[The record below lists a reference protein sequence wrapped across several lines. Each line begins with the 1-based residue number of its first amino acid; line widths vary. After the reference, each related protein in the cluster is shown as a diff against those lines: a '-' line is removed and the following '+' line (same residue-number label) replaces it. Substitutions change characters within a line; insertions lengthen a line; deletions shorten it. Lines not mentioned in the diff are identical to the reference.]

1 MMRQLIWTTKDG
13 IDASAIAPPISGT
26 LIVELLQTLIV
37 DGVTYETTRQ
47 TFPIVDGVLSD
58 CYVIVPTVGAAKYR
72 ITTPAYQSY
81 LALIEA
87 SDQPLDVA
95 DIIARRLTALSVD
108 VIQQL
113 IAEMHNGV
121 TDHAVLTH
129 LGFDESGHTG
139 FASAADIATLDDDL
153 SALAIALNTEASN
166 RQSGDSANAQTLSTH
181 TATIGGTS
189 LGHVKNG
196 GNVVI
201 EADGTLT
208 APDPDLSSYAT
219 TSAMTAADQA
229 LQSQITTNTSAISQ
243 EVTNRTNADDAHASL
258 TTSAHGG
265 IVASNDARLS
275 DARPPLA
282 HKTSH
287 ATGGSD
293 ALTASDIGA
302 SPTNHTHSTYE
313 AHIANLN
320 NPHAVTAAQV
330 GALTQTQAD
339 ARYQLAAVAP
349 SYPTAN
355 LVHDFRLIG
364 NLANSVNAFTPAQF
378 AGALLKH
385 NPYIPTGIATRT
397 NGSGLVIFPSTFSL
411 TSGRS
416 IYIVMRVQQL
426 TAWTNFLSETNTGI
440 ARGIDLMVNAS
451 NQWYVVVGDDVGY
464 VTGVFGTI
472 SLNTWLCVTLIYSV
486 GSGVTIAVNNVVLGT
501 VSTTKVLTA
510 TTSTLGGYIKDDGIG
525 GQYSATQ
532 YATVLQYGATHDSTQ
547 RTAVYNGLKA
557 DLASRGVVLP

>member
-196 GNVVI
+196 GNVVV

-243 EVTNRTNADDAHASL
+243 EVTNRTNADAAHAAL

-265 IVASNDARLS
+265 IVASTDARLS
-275 DARPPLA
+275 DARTPLA

-293 ALTASDIGA
+293 ALTAADI
-302 SPTNHTHSTYE
+302 
-313 AHIANLN
+313 
-320 NPHAVTAAQV
+320 

-339 ARYQLAAVAP
+339 ARYQLTAIAS
-349 SYPTAN
+349 SYPTTN
-355 LVHDFRLIG
+355 LVHDYRVIG
-364 NLANSVNAFTPAQF
+364 DLKNSVANGLPAMF
-378 AGALLKH
+378 IGKSLVT
-385 NPYIPTGIATRT
+385 NPYRSFGIATDAA
-397 NGSGLVIFPSTFSL
+397 GSGATILGSDFPRG
-411 TSGRS
+411 TSRS
-416 IYIVMRVQQL
+416 IYLVVRVD
-426 TAWTNFLSETNTGI
+426 TNGAFLYVLSETTASGINRGCEILLQTG
-440 ARGIDLMVNAS
+440 L
-451 NQWYVVVGDDVGY
+451 QWYLALGDDAGY
-464 VTGVFGTI
+464 VTASSSTTYAVGTWYCLALVFIAGT
-472 SLNTWLCVTLIYSV
+472 SLTLYQ
-486 GSGVTIAVNNVVLGT
+486 NNVQVAQINNA
-501 VSTTKVLTA
+501 KIPTA
-510 TTSTLGGYIKDDGIG
+510 IRSTLGATINGAAAG
-525 GQYSATQ
+525 GSAAISVASALQYSVA
-532 YATVLQYGATHDSTQ
+532 HDSTQ
-547 RTAVYNGLKA
+547 RTAVYNGLKT